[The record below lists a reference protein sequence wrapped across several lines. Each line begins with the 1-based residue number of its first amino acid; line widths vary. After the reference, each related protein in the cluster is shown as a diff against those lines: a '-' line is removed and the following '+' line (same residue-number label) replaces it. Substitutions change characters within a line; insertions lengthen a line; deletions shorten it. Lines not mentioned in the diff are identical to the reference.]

1 MIKKILLTFII
12 SVFWALPLFA
22 EQVDL
27 IDKTEDFCIGKAVS
41 TSDMLKCTDAA
52 RDDWG
57 KEMNKYYNLLM
68 KKLTAKQKNE
78 LIRTQKAWLVF
89 RDDNAIFIN
98 SSIKNMQGTMYL
110 NVASGEIREL
120 VKQRAVQLRNYYK
133 ILSE

>member
-27 IDKTEDFCIGKAVS
+27 IDKAEDFCIGKAVS
-41 TSDMLKCTDAA
+41 NSDMLKCTDAA

-68 KKLTAKQKNE
+68 KKLTATQKNE